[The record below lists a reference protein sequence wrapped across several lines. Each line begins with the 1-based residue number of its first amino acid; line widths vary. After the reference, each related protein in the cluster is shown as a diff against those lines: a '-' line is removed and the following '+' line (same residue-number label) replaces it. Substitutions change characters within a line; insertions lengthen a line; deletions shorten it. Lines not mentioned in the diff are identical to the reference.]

1 MKKFLFLAGLAIGF
15 VLGSRAGR
23 GPYDSLEQAA
33 RQVAEDPEVQR
44 RAGQARETAE
54 KAAHDAAETVK
65 EKAPEVAAAAQATA
79 ADAVHRAKDTIS
91 GSGKGSEEDLSDVEI
106 SDEVAAAAGIP
117 QDDETGGDGESSE
130 GKPLSS

>member
-54 KAAHDAAETVK
+54 KAAHDAAATVK
-65 EKAPEVAAAAQATA
+65 EKAPEVAAAAQVTATG
-79 ADAVHRAKDTIS
+79 AVHRAKDTIS
-91 GSGKGSEEDLSDVEI
+91 GAGKDSEEDLSDVEI

-117 QDDETGGDGESSE
+117 QDDETGGDGESSD

>member
-54 KAAHDAAETVK
+54 KVAHDAADTVK
-65 EKAPEVAAAAQATA
+65 DRAPEVAAAAQATA
-79 ADAVHRAKDTIS
+79 ADAVHRTKDSIS
-91 GSGKGSEEDLSDVEI
+91 GSANGEDLADVEV
-106 SDEVAAAAGIP
+106 SDEVAAATGVP
-117 QDDETGGDGESSE
+117 LDDETGGDGESSE